1 MKWMFVFA
9 NLVAA
14 SLAFGMEDVNR
25 LISDAQKM
33 ERSGETDS
41 AISVLKE
48 AEKLSPENTEVE
60 KLLAQ
65 QYVIKVDDAT
75 DPTAKKTLGE
85 MALDLAR
92 KAAEKLPDDS
102 DAQVTLAAAYG
113 KLCALVDPKTE
124 VEYSKQVYAEATKAL
139 QLNPDSDFGHLIL
152 AQWNYQMAFLNPVLK
167 AFTAIV
173 YGKFPPASKEQAIAH
188 YKRAIE
194 LAPER
199 IVHHAEFA
207 KALDVMGDTA
217 AAREQWLKVTELKP
231 VYAQDRRYQEM
242 AVKRL
247 EETR

>member
-1 MKWMFVFA
+1 MKWICVIV
-9 NLVAA
+9 NLLAA
-14 SLAFGMEDVNR
+14 PLVLGVEDLSR

-33 ERSGETDS
+33 EKCGETDS

-48 AEKLSPENTEVE
+48 ADKLSPQNTEVE

-75 DPTAKKTLGE
+75 DPAAKKTLGQ

-92 KAAEKLPDDS
+92 KAAGKLPDDS
-102 DAQVTLAAAYG
+102 DARVTLAAAYG
-113 KLCALVDPKTE
+113 KLCPLVDPKTE
-124 VEYSKQVYAEATKAL
+124 LEYSKQVYAEATRAL
-139 QLNPDSDFGHLIL
+139 KLNPDSDFGHLIL
-152 AQWNYQMAFLNPVLK
+152 AQWNYQMSFLNPVLK
-167 AFTAIV
+167 ALSAVV
-173 YGKFPPASKEQAIAH
+173 YGKVPPASKEQAIVH

-199 IVHHAEFA
+199 IIHHAEFA

-217 AAREQWLKVTELKP
+217 AAREQWLEVTELKP

-242 AVKRL
+242 AYRRL
-247 EETR
+247 ETR

>member
-1 MKWMFVFA
+1 MKWIAVFV

-14 SLAFGMEDVNR
+14 SLAFGSQDVNQ
-25 LISDAQKM
+25 LISEGQKM
-33 ERSGETDS
+33 ERSGDTDS
-41 AISVLKE
+41 AITVLK
-48 AEKLSPENTEVE
+48 AANKLSPENTEVE

-75 DPTAKKTLGE
+75 NASAKKTLGE
-85 MALDLAR
+85 IALDLAR

-102 DAQVTLAAAYG
+102 DAQATLAAAYG
-113 KLCALVDPKTE
+113 KLCPLVDPKTE
-124 VEYSKQVYAEATKAL
+124 LEYSKQVYTEATRAL

-152 AQWNYQMAFLNPVLK
+152 AQWNYQMAFLNPLLK
-167 AFTAIV
+167 GLTAIV
-173 YGKFPPASKEQAIAH
+173 YGRLPPASKEKAIAH

-199 IVHHAEFA
+199 IIHHAEFA

-217 AAREQWLKVTELKP
+217 AAREQWLEVTELKP

-242 AVKRL
+242 AYRRL
-247 EETR
+247 ETR

>member
-48 AEKLSPENTEVE
+48 AEKLYPENTEVE

-167 AFTAIV
+167 AFTEIV

>member
-1 MKWMFVFA
+1 MKWICITL
-9 NLVAA
+9 NLLAA
-14 SLAFGMEDVNR
+14 ALASGSEDVNR

-41 AISVLKE
+41 AITVLKE
-48 AEKLSPENTEVE
+48 ADKLSPENTEVE

-65 QYVIKVDDAT
+65 QYVIKVDDET
-75 DPTAKKTLGE
+75 DLAAKKTLGE
-85 MALDLAR
+85 MALGLAR

-102 DAQVTLAAAYG
+102 EAQVTLAAAYG

-124 VEYSKQVYAEATKAL
+124 LEYSKQVYAEATRGL

-152 AQWNYQMAFLNPVLK
+152 AQWNYQMAFLNPLLK
-167 AFTAIV
+167 GLTAIV

-207 KALDVMGDTA
+207 KALDMMGEPA
-217 AAREQWLKVTELKP
+217 AAREEWLKVTELRP

-242 AVKRL
+242 AYKRL
-247 EETR
+247 EAH